1 MFKNKYGGEYMNKN
15 IIELYKT
22 FLKIKSLGYVK
33 SMRDGVTG
41 IGYTFESLI
50 NKQEDNLPIA
60 DYKGIEIK
68 AMHRFSKRKIHLFN
82 ATPDGDFLLPIK
94 RLVDDMG
101 YPDKEF
107 PKVKI
112 LNVSVNT
119 KEYTNIG
126 FYKKLKIK
134 VDYEN
139 EKIILLGNK
148 NGKNVDLA
156 ISWSFDLIKE
166 RIYSKLK
173 YLAVIEV
180 SSKMINDDEYFHY
193 NKIRFFKLRDY
204 KLFIKLIEKGIIT
217 ITFKVGVFRNGMRV
231 GQTHDRGTDFSINY
245 EDIRLLYKKI

>member
-1 MFKNKYGGEYMNKN
+1 MSKN
-15 IIELYKT
+15 IIDLYRV
-22 FLKIKSLGYVK
+22 FVKIKKLGYVK

-41 IGYTFESLI
+41 IGYTFETLI

-60 DYKGIEIK
+60 DYGDIEIK

-119 KEYTNIG
+119 KDYTQIG
-126 FYKKLKIK
+126 FYKKIKIK

-139 EKIILLGNK
+139 EKIVLLGIKYEK
-148 NGKNVDLA
+148 NIDLA
-156 ISWSFDLIKE
+156 ISWSFDMIKE
-166 RIYSKLK
+166 RLQNKLQ
-173 YLAVIEV
+173 YLAVVEA
-180 SSKMINDDEYFHY
+180 SSKVISGVEYFHY
-193 NKIRFFKLRDY
+193 NKISFFKLRDY

-217 ITFKVGVFRNGMRV
+217 ITFKVGVFRNGMKV
-231 GQTHDRGTDFSINY
+231 GQIHDRGTDFSINY
-245 EDIRLLYKKI
+245 EDMRLLYKKI